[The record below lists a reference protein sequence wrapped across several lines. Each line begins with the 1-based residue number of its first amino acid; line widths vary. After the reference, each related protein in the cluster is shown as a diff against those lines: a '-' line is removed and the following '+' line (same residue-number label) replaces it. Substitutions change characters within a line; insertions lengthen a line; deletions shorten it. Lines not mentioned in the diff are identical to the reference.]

1 MSSLLNARDFVAP
14 PFFQEW
20 SAFVEAETRPDY
32 WEWFVADN
40 TYSTHISHIPCDLC
54 VEKHVTCKLYPFLK
68 VVLEFWSSGV
78 LDRSSGSG
86 IKFKRPVA
94 IADREDRAES
104 DRSSEG
110 KVLDNRLR
118 NIYYRET
125 VFIVELASY
134 QEVQKRVKE
143 GVKAASKECR

>member
-1 MSSLLNARDFVAP
+1 MP
-14 PFFQEW
+14 
-20 SAFVEAETRPDY
+20 T
-32 WEWFVADN
+32 
-40 TYSTHISHIPCDLC
+40 
-54 VEKHVTCKLYPFLK
+54 

-134 QEVQKRVKE
+134 QEVWKRAKE
-143 GVKAASKECR
+143 GVKATSKEYR

>member
-1 MSSLLNARDFVAP
+1 MRVAGCSSRREGSKEFGDRRLNPWLKRGGR
-14 PFFQEW
+14 
-20 SAFVEAETRPDY
+20 AFEEGGDGGAC
-32 WEWFVADN
+32 
-40 TYSTHISHIPCDLC
+40 YSVTTSGNEDLSLP
-54 VEKHVTCKLYPFLK
+54 T

-110 KVLDNRLR
+110 KVLDNRLK

-134 QEVQKRVKE
+134 QEVWKRAKE
-143 GVKAASKECR
+143 GVKATSKECR

>member
-1 MSSLLNARDFVAP
+1 MP
-14 PFFQEW
+14 
-20 SAFVEAETRPDY
+20 T
-32 WEWFVADN
+32 
-40 TYSTHISHIPCDLC
+40 
-54 VEKHVTCKLYPFLK
+54 
-68 VVLEFWSSGV
+68 VVLEFWIEV

-118 NIYYRET
+118 SIYYRDSIYSRT
-125 VFIVELASY
+125 S
-134 QEVQKRVKE
+134 E
-143 GVKAASKECR
+143 GVRATSKEYR